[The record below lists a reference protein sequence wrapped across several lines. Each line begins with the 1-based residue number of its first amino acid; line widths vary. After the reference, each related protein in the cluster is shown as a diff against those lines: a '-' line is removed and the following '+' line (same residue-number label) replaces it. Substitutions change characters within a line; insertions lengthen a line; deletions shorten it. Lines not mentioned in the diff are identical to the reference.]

1 MVKRIKY
8 DEQESNQTFNG
19 TFQYF
24 TVYSR
29 CRRKFQSAPKR
40 IEIQYRAL
48 VNSQGKATKTVQ
60 IISVPSK
67 TQRWPSVTE
76 TMRYEGQTQPRKEA
90 GN

>member
-1 MVKRIKY
+1 MTSKNPTKHSREPFSTLQFILGA
-8 DEQESNQTFNG
+8 DE
-19 TFQYF
+19 
-24 TVYSR
+24 
-29 CRRKFQSAPKR
+29 KFQSAPKH
-40 IEIQYRAL
+40 IEIQYRAV

>member
-1 MVKRIKY
+1 MKSKNPTKHSREPFSTSSFILCA
-8 DEQESNQTFNG
+8 DE
-19 TFQYF
+19 
-24 TVYSR
+24 
-29 CRRKFQSAPKR
+29 KFQSAPEH

-76 TMRYEGQTQPRKEA
+76 PMRYEGQTQPRKEA